1 MLIEY
6 SVENFR
12 SIAQPITFTML
23 PAKGSSKSNNL
34 IKIEKNP
41 NCKKLLKSTVIFGAN
56 ASGKSNI
63 ILALNVMR
71 EMVIRSKNFNAGDN
85 LRGYFPFALNNTH
98 PNKPTSIMVNFIKE
112 GTEYKYSFSFD
123 SNKIVSEEL
132 LYYIGKKEQYFFKR
146 TYDKFEPFLDN
157 EELISLFRNTGDN
170 VLFLSKANNE
180 YKGFRPV
187 FEWFNK
193 HIISIGTSVGPF
205 LPILSPEFTISYM
218 NQSDENKK
226 RIMNL
231 LHHADFDIFD
241 IVGKNISFDSSKS
254 IENFKNFLM
263 SVATE
268 MKDQIDPSD
277 SKKINPVKI
286 KTSLDDVP
294 LGPVNF
300 SELKTVRKTIEG
312 SEIVK
317 DFMTFESAG
326 TSQFFNMAGLFLNA
340 LLEEN
345 KLLVIDEFDLRLHP
359 DLQAYLIQLFHN
371 PNINK
376 KDSQLIFTS
385 HNAHLLAL
393 DIFRREQIVFTE
405 KNPQSHATE
414 IYSLYDYE
422 KRQDR
427 SLEKSYFLGRYGGLP
442 DITYGKI

>member
-23 PAKGSSKSNNL
+23 PAKGSSKANNL

-41 NCKKLLKSTVIFGAN
+41 NYKKLLKSTVIFGAN

-85 LRGYFPFALNNTH
+85 LGGYFPFALDNTH
-98 PNKPTSIMVNFIKE
+98 ANKPTSVMVHFIKE

-123 SNKIVSEEL
+123 SEKIVSEEL

-146 TYDKFEPFLDN
+146 DSDKIESFLDS
-157 EELISLFRNTGDN
+157 EELSSLFRNTGNN

-193 HIISIGTSVGPF
+193 NIISIGTSVGPF
-205 LPILSPEFTISYM
+205 LPILSPEYTISYM
-218 NQSDENKK
+218 NQSDDNKK

-241 IVGKNISFDSSKS
+241 IVGKNIPFDSSKS
-254 IENFKNFLM
+254 LENFKTFIM
-263 SVATE
+263 SMASD
-268 MKDQIDPSD
+268 MNNQIGSNDN
-277 SKKINPVKI
+277 KKINPIKI
-286 KTSLDDVP
+286 KTSLDEAP
-294 LGPVNF
+294 LSL
-300 SELKTVRKTIEG
+300 SELKSVRKTVEG
-312 SEIVK
+312 SEIIK
-317 DFMTFESAG
+317 DFMSFESAG
-326 TSQFFNMAGLFLNA
+326 TSQFFNMAGLLLNA

-359 DLQAYLIQLFHN
+359 DLQAYLIQLFHD
-371 PNINK
+371 PDINK

-385 HNAHLLAL
+385 HNTHLLAL

-405 KNPQSHATE
+405 KNPLSHATE
-414 IYSLYDYE
+414 IFSLYDYE